1 MQAARKWGPQAAAVT
16 QGTPC
21 VPLPRF
27 PVPHPIYRPAMV
39 PPPPSTTKLAQLH
52 LELQAHPVINN
63 LAIYMHALL
72 CVLNIY
78 AKTMQSKESI
88 DAAIGDVLVKP
99 WLPLPLGLKP
109 PSLDSVMSELHKQGV
124 PKIPPAA
131 ATTAGTG

>member
-27 PVPHPIYRPAMV
+27 PVPHPIYSRPAMV

-63 LAIYMHALL
+63 LAIYINARIIV
-72 CVLNIY
+72 CTEYIY
-78 AKTMQSKESI
+78 I
-88 DAAIGDVLVKP
+88 
-99 WLPLPLGLKP
+99 
-109 PSLDSVMSELHKQGV
+109 
-124 PKIPPAA
+124 
-131 ATTAGTG
+131 

>member
-1 MQAARKWGPQAAAVT
+1 
-16 QGTPC
+16 
-21 VPLPRF
+21 
-27 PVPHPIYRPAMV
+27 
-39 PPPPSTTKLAQLH
+39 
-52 LELQAHPVINN
+52 
-63 LAIYMHALL
+63 MHALL

-131 ATTAGTG
+131 ATTTGATG